1 LIPVIFKRDGGSNQ
15 QLKTSVELLQA
26 NNLATT
32 TTDSEACAYF
42 ENTVIDFVAT
52 NAFETF
58 QLGSKVLHLLSLEIQ
73 PVRCPFQDGPSG
85 LEDTL
90 GAAVCKNSNTP
101 CQNILSQQDC
111 DDYCTSWLGKNE
123 KERVDFY
130 EQFYGVRP
138 SMIMPEFS
146 GANSTYTNESGE
158 VVEAEFYVKALFYER
173 LAVKRS

>member
-1 LIPVIFKRDGGSNQ
+1 
-15 QLKTSVELLQA
+15 
-26 NNLATT
+26 
-32 TTDSEACAYF
+32 
-42 ENTVIDFVAT
+42 
-52 NAFETF
+52 
-58 QLGSKVLHLLSLEIQ
+58 
-73 PVRCPFQDGPSG
+73 
-85 LEDTL
+85 
-90 GAAVCKNSNTP
+90 
-101 CQNILSQQDC
+101 
-111 DDYCTSWLGKNE
+111 LGKNE